1 MIKPLEGI
9 RVVDLSRALAGP
21 YCTALL
27 ADMGAEIIKVESLN
41 GGDIARQWPPFQN
54 DHSLYFDSVNRNK
67 RSVCIDLYS
76 AEGREIFE
84 KLIVGSDVLVENF
97 KLGTL
102 EKPGGRWW
110 QEG

>member
-1 MIKPLEGI
+1 MIKPREGI
-9 RVVDLSRALAGP
+9 RVVDLSTAQVGP

-27 ADMGAEIIKVESLN
+27 VDMDTEIIKAESLN
-41 GGDIARQWPPFQN
+41 GGDIAPVAAFQN

-76 AEGREIFE
+76 AEGREILE

-97 KLGTL
+97 KLGTIMAL
-102 EKPGGRWW
+102 EI
-110 QEG
+110 